1 MQRRT
6 LIYSIL
12 LVILGIAIAVV
23 VILILRK
30 RAAGPEIV
38 IIPSSGSPTSQT
50 SQAPPKGTE
59 TGEPTKP
66 HDTYQTA
73 PAWKEGDE
81 GHAESFFQS
90 SPFHPFVP
98 ET

>member
-6 LIYSIL
+6 LIYSIVL
-12 LVILGIAIAVV
+12 AILGIAIAVV

-30 RAAGPEIV
+30 RAAGPELVIV
-38 IIPSSGSPTSQT
+38 PSGGAPTAQSG
-50 SQAPPKGTE
+50 QAPPKGTE

-73 PAWKEGDE
+73 PAWKEGDGGQVE
-81 GHAESFFQS
+81 PSFQKD
-90 SPFHPFVP
+90 PFHPFTP
-98 ET
+98 GT